1 MQEEKRKKTIKIS
14 LIVLFALVVVAI
26 IAMLISSAIIK
37 KDTQDLQQ
45 ENSQIEEVLQNSQP
59 EQF

>member
-1 MQEEKRKKTIKIS
+1 MQEEKRKKIIKIS
-14 LIVLFALVVVAI
+14 LIVLFALVAVAI
-26 IAMLISSAIIK
+26 IAILISSAIIK

>member
-1 MQEEKRKKTIKIS
+1 MQEEKRKKIIKIS

-37 KDTQDLQQ
+37 KDAQDLQQ

>member
-1 MQEEKRKKTIKIS
+1 MQEEKRKKIIKIS
-14 LIVLFALVVVAI
+14 LIVLFALVAVAI

>member
-1 MQEEKRKKTIKIS
+1 MQEEKRKKIIKIS
-14 LIVLFALVVVAI
+14 LIVLFALVVIAI
-26 IAMLISSAIIK
+26 MAMLISSAIIK

>member
-1 MQEEKRKKTIKIS
+1 MQEEKRKKIIKIS

-37 KDTQDLQQ
+37 KDTRDLQQ